1 MFSNTETQFSHK
13 KILEKMLRIGRKGEK
28 QSNGAWK
35 SQYGDRGI
43 QKTSHSARNGARIS
57 QGHQRLSWA
66 KPCRF
71 NLKKIF

>member
-13 KILEKMLRIGRKGEK
+13 KILEKMFRIGRKGEK

-43 QKTSHSARNGARIS
+43 QKTSHSARNGAWIS
-57 QGHQRLSWA
+57 
-66 KPCRF
+66 
-71 NLKKIF
+71 